1 MKLFVLK
8 VNFTE
13 TNDPVFFQVTKFLSL
28 CCFVQ
33 EIFWRLKFQRK
44 ILQKHM
50 QLNDGIVTDK
60 RNQEL
65 KKKKNKD
72 KKQCFF

>member
-1 MKLFVLK
+1 
-8 VNFTE
+8 
-13 TNDPVFFQVTKFLSL
+13 
-28 CCFVQ
+28 
-33 EIFWRLKFQRK
+33 
-44 ILQKHM
+44 M

-65 KKKKNKD
+65 KIKKKTD

>member
-1 MKLFVLK
+1 
-8 VNFTE
+8 
-13 TNDPVFFQVTKFLSL
+13 
-28 CCFVQ
+28 
-33 EIFWRLKFQRK
+33 
-44 ILQKHM
+44 M

-65 KKKKNKD
+65 KKKKKNKD

>member
-1 MKLFVLK
+1 
-8 VNFTE
+8 
-13 TNDPVFFQVTKFLSL
+13 
-28 CCFVQ
+28 
-33 EIFWRLKFQRK
+33 
-44 ILQKHM
+44 M

-65 KKKKNKD
+65 KIKIKNKD

>member
-1 MKLFVLK
+1 
-8 VNFTE
+8 
-13 TNDPVFFQVTKFLSL
+13 
-28 CCFVQ
+28 
-33 EIFWRLKFQRK
+33 
-44 ILQKHM
+44 M